1 MVFHFSH
8 QPPHNMSWLKVGQIR
23 RIEVEGWSNRRSRS
37 NCEARCQNPIKTLL
51 PSSPHSQSVSK
62 LNPEVN
68 RLLIAIDYL
77 NDITIN
83 ESQSQKSYFWHFH
96 LDRED
101 LLYDADGGNFLRFSH
116 IATHSATMA
125 APNPTKSMLGNLTIW
140 VVGKTVQTQSQSQH
154 TNLDVLEKLLVSL
167 SEVTIC

>member
-1 MVFHFSH
+1 MLDVKSE
-8 QPPHNMSWLKVGQIR
+8 SWLKVGQMR
-23 RIEVEGWSNRRSRS
+23 RVEVEGWSNRRSRS

-68 RLLIAIDYL
+68 RLLIAINYL

-154 TNLDVLEKLLVSL
+154 TNLFCFRETFG
-167 SEVTIC
+167 VTLRSDNL